1 MLLTNCLKYDKMY
14 MFLIF
19 RKRKKILQEQNSLRR
34 RLGRKQK
41 TWFWRID
48 EES

>member
-1 MLLTNCLKYDKMY
+1 MC

-19 RKRKKILQEQNSLRR
+19 RKRKKIVQEQNNLRR

-41 TWFWRID
+41 TWFWRTD

>member
-1 MLLTNCLKYDKMY
+1 MLSTNCLKNDKMY
-14 MFLIF
+14 KFLIF

-34 RLGRKQK
+34 RLGREQK
-41 TWFWRID
+41 TWFWRTD